1 MATARSTP
9 GTEAAVAPLSM
20 CGGGGVMNGVVVG
33 VSPRV
38 TDCVGVAVTV
48 WPLEA
53 DGVLVKEIVGDDD
66 AVLRGSGGSENRGPT
81 LASYL
86 SNKRLLVTVHPPFAP

>member
-1 MATARSTP
+1 MTTARSTL

-20 CGGGGVMNGVVVG
+20 CGGGGEMNGVVVG

-53 DGVLVKEIVGDDD
+53 DGVLVKEIVGDND
-66 AVLRGSGGSENRGPT
+66 AVLRGGGGSENRGPA
-81 LASYL
+81 LVLCL
-86 SNKRLLVTVHPPFAP
+86 SSKRLPVHTPFAP